1 MTDDR
6 DEDTTAAE
14 FALGVLEAD
23 ERAAAMRRVLADPEF
38 AREVDRWRSHFAALI
53 AEVEAVDPPAALLT
67 RIEAALSPKRSRRFL
82 WPAVAAALA
91 ASLIAALLMRPAV
104 APPPNTPAA
113 TLVATLAPAANG
125 TPIPAVYDVARA
137 EIKISKLSGAPSG
150 RSNELWLIGGDGVPR
165 SLGLLGAGDASTVPV
180 AAVYR
185 SAVKQGARLA
195 ISSEPPGG
203 SRTGQPTGP
212 IVATGTFIS
221 L

>member
-1 MTDDR
+1 MTDNP

-14 FALGVLEAD
+14 LALGVLEAD

-38 AREVDRWRSHFAALI
+38 AREVERWRSHFAALI

-67 RIEAALSPKRSRRFL
+67 RIEAALSPKRPRGFL

-91 ASLIAALLMRPAV
+91 ASLIAALLMRPVV
-104 APPPNTPAA
+104 APPPITPAA

-125 TPIPAVYDVARA
+125 TLSAVYDVARA
-137 EIKISKLSGAPSG
+137 EIRISKLSGAPAG

-165 SLGLLGAGDASTVPV
+165 SLGLLGLGDASSVPV

-185 SAVKQGARLA
+185 SAVKEGARLA